1 MFKKIFLSLAFLL
14 IAVALGAQSLSVE
27 SFRLLDNDLTANTA
41 GTMKRDQNGDVAAL
55 IRVVTSEKGFVFDG
69 GMMGIVST
77 TQDVGEILVYVPGG
91 IQKITVKHDQLG
103 VLRDYYFP
111 VPIEKGRTYEIKLV
125 SGTVHTIVEQA
136 VTSQFVVFSVN
147 PVNAVVY
154 FDDESEAH
162 ALDSDGML
170 SLRLPIG
177 KHNYRVSAPSYMQE
191 WGTFEVKDSK
201 VVQTVSLQSAMAS
214 LTVSAQGNAEI
225 WINDKLQGTGNCT
238 VSLESGIYLI
248 EARKASHRTV
258 SQEITL
264 SKQEKRSIELAAP
277 EPIYGKAE
285 ITSTPLMCD
294 VYIDG
299 KLAGQT
305 PDLFDKLLVGNHSL
319 VIKKSG
325 YADYESQLSILEG
338 HTAQL
343 SCTLTEG
350 QKHEYVDLGLS
361 VKWATCNVGATKPE
375 EYGDYFAWGETQPKS
390 DYSWPTYKYCKGSS
404 ATMTKY
410 CTDSSYGYNGFTDNN
425 SVLDPEDDAAHV
437 NWGGDWRMPTKAEQD
452 ELRNTS
458 NCTWTWTTMNGV
470 NGYKVVSKKS
480 GYAGNYIFLPAAG
493 FRYDTTLYSVGSRGV
508 YWSSSLVAS
517 SPTYAYSL
525 CFYSGNVDWYNSG
538 RRYGGHSVRPVC
550 P

>member
-111 VPIEKGRTYEIKLV
+111 VPIEKGRTYEMKLV

-147 PVNAVVY
+147 PTNAVVY
-154 FDDESEAH
+154 LDDESEAH

-191 WGTFEVKDSK
+191 WGTFEVKNSK

-285 ITSTPLMCD
+285 ITSTPLMSD
-294 VYIDG
+294 VFIDG
-299 KLAGQT
+299 KLIGQT
-305 PDLFDKLLVGNHSL
+305 PDLFDRLLVGNHTL

-325 YADYESQLSILEG
+325 YADYESQLSISEG

-350 QKHEYVDLGLS
+350 QKYEYVDLGLS
-361 VKWATCNVGATKPE
+361 VKWATCNVGASSPE
-375 EYGDYFAWGETQPKS
+375 EYGDYFAWGETSPKAN
-390 DYSWPTYKYCKGSS
+390 YSWSTYKHCKGSYD
-404 ATMTKY
+404 TMTKY
-410 CTDSSYGYNGFTDNN
+410 CTSSSYGTVDNKT
-425 SVLDPEDDAAHV
+425 VLDLSDDAAHV
-437 NWGGDWRMPTKAEQD
+437 NWGGSWRMPTIAEFR
-452 ELRNTS
+452 ELID

-470 NGYKVVSKKS
+470 CGYKVVGKKS
-480 GYAGNYIFLPAAG
+480 GYAGDWIFLPAAG
-493 FRYDTTLYSVGSRGV
+493 YRSGTNLGSVGSGGD
-508 YWSSSLVAS
+508 YWSSSLDES
-517 SPTYAYSL
+517 YSFNARHL
-525 CFYSGNVDWYNSG
+525 SFYSGRSSTYSDYRGSG
-538 RRYGGHSVRPVC
+538 QSVRPVFK
-550 P
+550 